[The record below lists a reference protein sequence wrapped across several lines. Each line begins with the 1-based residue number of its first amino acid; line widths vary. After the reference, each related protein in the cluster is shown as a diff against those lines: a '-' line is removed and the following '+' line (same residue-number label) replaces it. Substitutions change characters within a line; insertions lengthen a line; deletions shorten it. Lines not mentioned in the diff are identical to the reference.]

1 MRKEH
6 GVHTFFTAAE
16 GLDMIG
22 LLPLAVS
29 LRHSTHELSLI
40 RAHNLGPWEAV
51 VQYPLD
57 KLICGFFVVHSK
69 LLSIA

>member
-1 MRKEH
+1 M
-6 GVHTFFTAAE
+6 HTFFTAAE

-40 RAHNLGPWEAV
+40 WAHNLGPWEAV

-57 KLICGFFVVHSK
+57 EFISRFFVIRSK
-69 LLSIA
+69 LLSIS